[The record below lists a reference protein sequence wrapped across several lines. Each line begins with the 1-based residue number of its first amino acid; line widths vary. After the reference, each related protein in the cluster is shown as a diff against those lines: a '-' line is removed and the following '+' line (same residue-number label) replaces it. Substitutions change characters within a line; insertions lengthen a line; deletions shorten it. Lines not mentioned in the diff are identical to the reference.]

1 MLQST
6 TALRK
11 IAALKKKYRVVR
23 GSQGSAKTISILIL
37 LINHASSCAN
47 KDILIVSEE
56 LTKMRL
62 TVIKD
67 FIKIMQIIGV
77 YNEER
82 FLAGTLYRFPNGS
95 FIKFIG
101 LDKEDVGKGLR
112 GDVVYFNEANKIK
125 QEAFR
130 QIASRR
136 KIVYCDYNP
145 DAEFFIDTDIIGN
158 DDCDFL
164 QLDFSDNE
172 LLDESEMRE
181 ILKYKERG
189 YNEDGTVKDNYW
201 ANIWQVYGLGNIGN
215 FVGAIFSNWEIIDEV
230 PKEAKL
236 LAYGLDW
243 GFSADPTALVAVYKY
258 NQDILID
265 ELIYQTGLTNSKL
278 VALMNEL
285 GISKAIDII
294 ADSSDPKSIQDL
306 EDMGYSN
313 IYGAKKGQDSVNFG
327 INKLQ
332 EFKILITKRS
342 KNVKKEFQNYRWD
355 VDRNGKSIGKP
366 VDDFNHI
373 IDPLRY
379 MAMDKLT
386 NQEPDELYF

>member
-11 IAALKKKYRVVR
+11 IAALKKKYRIVR

-67 FIKIMQIIGV
+67 FINVMRIIGI

-82 FLAGTLYRFPNGS
+82 FLAGTLYKFPNGS

-112 GDVVYFNEANKIK
+112 GDVAYFNEANKIK

-136 KIVYCDYNP
+136 KIVYADYNP
-145 DAEFFIDTDIIGN
+145 DAEFFIDTDIIGSE
-158 DDCDFL
+158 DCDFL
-164 QLDFSDNE
+164 QLDFRDNE
-172 LLDESEMRE
+172 LLDESERRE

-215 FVGAIFSNWEIIDEV
+215 FVGAIFNNWEIVEEV

-243 GFSADPTALVAVYKY
+243 GFSNDPTALVAVYKY

-285 GISKAIDII
+285 GVSKTIDII

-306 EDMGYSN
+306 EDMGFGN

-332 EFKILITKRS
+332 EFKILITQRS
-342 KNVKKEFQNYRWD
+342 KNAKKEFQNYRWD

-379 MAMDKLT
+379 VAMDKLT
-386 NQEPDELYF
+386 SQEPDELYF